1 MNIKGLIGFVVALI
15 VSIIFI
21 VVISFITKAIYAP
34 IKDNKSGY
42 TLPIPEVVK
51 VSEAPTTQEAPA
63 TQETPTTA
71 QTETPAAQE
80 TPETPAEPATISL
93 ASLLAAS
100 DVEAGKKVSRKC
112 SACHNLKQDGKN
124 MVGPMLWG
132 IISHDIGAN
141 PDYKYSKIFQE
152 LNAQGKVWTYEAMNE
167 FLISPKTFA
176 PKTKMTFSGIKKD
189 KDRADLLAYLQSL
202 SDAPVAFPTE

>member
-1 MNIKGLIGFVVALI
+1 MNIKSLIGFVIALI

-21 VVISFITKAIYAP
+21 AAISFITKAIYAP

-42 TLPIPEVVK
+42 TLPVPEVVT
-51 VSEAPTTQEAPA
+51 VSETPA

-71 QTETPAAQE
+71 EAETPASQE
-80 TPETPAEPATISL
+80 APETPAEPAAISL

-132 IISHDIGAN
+132 IIGHDIGAN

-152 LNAQGKVWTYEAMNE
+152 LNAQGKVWTYEAIND
-167 FLISPKTFA
+167 FLTSPKTFA
-176 PKTKMTFSGIKKD
+176 PKTKMTFSGLKKAE
-189 KDRADLLAYLQSL
+189 DRANLLAYLQSL